1 MATAIEIII
10 PSAPNPNKT
19 INIIL
24 DKTVVN
30 PVIIQLI
37 EKSVILP
44 KPLDICKKLPLS
56 THTIISTSIIH
67 L

>member
-1 MATAIEIII
+1 MTFVVIAKQIKIMFET
-10 PSAPNPNKT
+10 
-19 INIIL
+19 
-24 DKTVVN
+24 TVVS
-30 PVIIQLI
+30 PVKIQLI